1 VKAVVIFIAALVAGL
16 PGLGWADITTRLVL
30 RGEVVVHGDQ
40 LRLMDLS
47 ATTLDPDLGHIVLCA
62 APAPGHTRTFD
73 HADLLREMLRAG
85 VRPIPTLAGA
95 EQVEVKRPGQ
105 SLERDHFAA
114 RVQSALR
121 DVPLPMDAVD
131 QRFELHAVPDLRIGA
146 GSWSVRLDSD
156 PPRVGRGNVT
166 VEVVSEHG
174 DRRRCFVSLTR
185 ELQVPSLRSV
195 RAVDAGTP
203 IASSAVHA
211 DTLWTKD
218 QLVLDSR
225 VPLAEDDGRWTLRRQ
240 IAGGH
245 PILMRDVRPTPVV
258 RRGELVNWIVIRGG
272 IEVRVSARS
281 RGDGAPGEWILVESP
296 FDHRLRRVFVVG
308 PNHVTDHPPAPVA
321 ALASAENERGDRP

>member
-1 VKAVVIFIAALVAGL
+1 MKFVVILFAVLVAGL
-16 PGLGWADITTRLVL
+16 PGRGWADVATRLVL
-30 RGEVVVHGDQ
+30 RSEVVVHGEQ

-47 ATTLDPDLGHIVLCA
+47 SSTLDPDLGQIVLCA

-73 HADLLREMLRAG
+73 RSDLLREMVRAG

-95 EQVEVKRPGQ
+95 QQVQVKRPGQ
-105 SLERDHFAA
+105 TLDADQFAV
-114 RVQSALR
+114 RVQRALLE
-121 DVPLPMDAVD
+121 VPLPSDAID

-146 GSWSVRLDSD
+146 GNWSVRLDGD

-166 VEVVSEHG
+166 VEVISEHG

-195 RAVDAGTP
+195 RAIDAGTS
-203 IASSAVHA
+203 IASAGVHA

-218 QLVLDSR
+218 RLVLDAR
-225 VPLAEDDGRWTLRRQ
+225 VPLTEDDGRWTLRRR

-245 PILMRDVRPTPVV
+245 PLLLRDVRPTPVV

-296 FDHRLRRVFVVG
+296 FDRRLRRVFVVG
-308 PNHVTDHPPAPVA
+308 PNHVTDHPPAPDA
-321 ALASAENERGDRP
+321 ALASAESERGDRP